1 MIRFLLSYTVK
12 GLMQQSGWD
21 VEHSLFY
28 PTYHCIMTIVAQA
41 VTLDL
46 QVVRIPIIDVLSR
59 WLRHCRQNI
68 RVQFLWCTLRVGS
81 LSVVAERG
89 CVPCSVTLG
98 EAT

>member
-1 MIRFLLSYTVK
+1 
-12 GLMQQSGWD
+12 MQQSGWD

-46 QVVRIPIIDVLSR
+46 LVVRIPIIDVLSR

-68 RVQFLWCTLRVGS
+68 RVQFLWCTLRVIR
-81 LSVVAERG
+81 LSQRQVSDAV
-89 CVPCSVTLG
+89 S
-98 EAT
+98 

>member
-1 MIRFLLSYTVK
+1 
-12 GLMQQSGWD
+12 MQQSGWD

-28 PTYHCIMTIVAQA
+28 PTYPLHNDLVAQA

-46 QVVRIPIIDVLSR
+46 LVVRFPIVDAKSR